1 MALEKHVHIVA
12 LSSLERAEQARACY
26 AFGFHAEIYGNY
38 EELIAA
44 RPFRGLVLA
53 EDIPERGGIAALVA
67 GMSTHGLWLPIIATS
82 VAADARR
89 VVEAVRRGA
98 LDYLTLPLDAARL
111 RTALDTAVAEGQAR
125 GSAQRQAVNAR
136 AKLATLTAREAEV
149 LDLLVA
155 GSSNKTI
162 ARELEISPRTV
173 EIHRANMM
181 SKLGAHHAADAVR
194 LRLEASLGEGGTVV
208 SMPAR
213 ARTG

>member
-125 GSAQRQAVNAR
+125 GSAHRQAVNAR

-194 LRLEASLGEGGTVV
+194 LRLEASLGEGATVV

>member
-111 RTALDTAVAEGQAR
+111 RTALDTAVAEGQVR

-194 LRLEASLGEGGTVV
+194 LRLEASLGEGATVV